1 MCSAFAWYEQC
12 HFKYQFLL
20 NLGDAGTRQRELHSR
35 QFNSYHRQVCRVVL
49 SYAWYDDI
57 RQDETATPGS
67 IGELVLS
74 LASGDGSMALGNV
87 SRNVSTDNCVHE
99 TIEFTIE
106 PLVTHHL
113 VLQVTHNFL
122 NLWEHNSSDYWR
134 LGRDTDVGR
143 YCRFLSRSFCGIFLW
158 VCTRINVHSS
168 SCLTCFYLRLYSWE
182 NI

>member
-12 HFKYQFLL
+12 QFKYQFLL

-35 QFNSYHRQVCRVVL
+35 QFNSYHRQTCRVGL

-74 LASGDGSMALGNV
+74 LASDDVSMALGNV

-106 PLVTHHL
+106 PLVTHRL
-113 VLQVTHNFL
+113 VLQVIQNSFL
-122 NLWEHNSSDYWR
+122 NFKHISSDY
-134 LGRDTDVGR
+134 
-143 YCRFLSRSFCGIFLW
+143 
-158 VCTRINVHSS
+158 
-168 SCLTCFYLRLYSWE
+168 
-182 NI
+182 